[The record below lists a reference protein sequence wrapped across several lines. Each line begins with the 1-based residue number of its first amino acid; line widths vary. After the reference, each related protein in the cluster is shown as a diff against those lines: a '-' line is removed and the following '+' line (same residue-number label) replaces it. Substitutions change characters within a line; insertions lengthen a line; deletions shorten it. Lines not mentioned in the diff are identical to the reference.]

1 VQVYQDHAA
10 ADKERY
16 VAEKAES
23 KAKYESD
30 SSTSTA

>member
-1 VQVYQDHAA
+1 VQVYLDHAA

-16 VAEKAES
+16 AAEKAES

-30 SSTSTA
+30 SSSTA

>member
-16 VAEKAES
+16 VAEMAES

-30 SSTSTA
+30 SSSTA